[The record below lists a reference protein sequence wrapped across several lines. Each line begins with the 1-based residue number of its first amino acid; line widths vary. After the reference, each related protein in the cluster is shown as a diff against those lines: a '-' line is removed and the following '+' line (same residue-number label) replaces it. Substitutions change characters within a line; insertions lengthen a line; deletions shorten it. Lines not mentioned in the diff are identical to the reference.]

1 MAPIMLGF
9 PGGSGVKNL
18 SANEEMQEKQVQSLS
33 QKDPLEKE
41 VTTHSSILACEIPC
55 TEEPGR
61 L

>member
-18 SANEEMQEKQVQSLS
+18 SANEMQEKQVQSLS

-41 VTTHSSILACEIPC
+41 VTTHSSILA
-55 TEEPGR
+55 
-61 L
+61 